1 MEISF
6 FLNLDY
12 IAYLILGISIG
23 YLITLGVTGGP
34 TSLERAREDI
44 EIKKDLLRM
53 KAEML
58 KSKQRV

>member
-12 IAYLILGISIG
+12 LAYLILGVSLG
-23 YLITLGVTGGP
+23 FMVTLGVTGGP
-34 TSLERAREDI
+34 TSLERAKEDV

-53 KAEML
+53 RAEML
-58 KSKQRV
+58 KPKQRG